1 MTMRSR
7 QDSRAIAKS
16 SVRQS
21 LGAMTIG
28 LLLATSLMAASDH
41 GVPAFDDLTTARAVA
56 TAPMPSPG
64 YLEPVIDPAFR
75 TPFTRVTDPGGTIKA
90 GTSCGAAYCTHRY
103 SSSQAWNADQS
114 LLLIVNGC
122 QGFCFLDGQTYRPL
136 FRRSVPNECEWH
148 PTIPS
153 LMICVSGNEI
163 YTWVPWSD
171 TKTTVYVAAAYN

>member
-1 MTMRSR
+1 
-7 QDSRAIAKS
+7 
-16 SVRQS
+16 
-21 LGAMTIG
+21 
-28 LLLATSLMAASDH
+28 
-41 GVPAFDDLTTARAVA
+41 
-56 TAPMPSPG
+56 MPQPG
-64 YLEPVIDPAFR
+64 YLEPANDAAFR
-75 TPFTRVTDPGGTIKA
+75 TSFTRVTDPSEPIGTGA
-90 GTSCGAAYCTHRY
+90 SCGPAYCTHRY

-171 TKTTVYVAAAYN
+171 TKTTVYVADTYKNLQFGPYKGNPSNDGNRLVVRAMDSAGNQRVLHDFTVGPVYFLQSDHLEWD